1 MCDARSVEYS
11 YFAVLAAHFAP
22 CAMLARSSTFVH
34 SLRCASC
41 KTQTA
46 STITRKICANFAFY
60 ASLRSAGDVE
70 GAVQWWR
77 LVPPCALLR
86 SAGKWGARYAVV
98 AAGAALRLASLGGDR
113 LWAFARGRVC
123 WCACPTCPTCP
134 TCPNG
139 RAGLIF
145 LQKNLS
151 TLGFRT

>member
-1 MCDARSVEYS
+1 MPEFLFSSLDCYRSLRS
-11 YFAVLAAHFAP
+11 FFILRFSRRILRLA
-22 CAMLARSSTFVH
+22 AMLARSSTVVH

-60 ASLRSAGDVE
+60 ASLRSAENVG
-70 GAVQWWR
+70 
-77 LVPPCALLR
+77 R
-86 SAGKWGARYAVV
+86 STVV
-98 AAGAALRLASLGGDR
+98 AAGDALRLASLGEEM
-113 LWAFARGRVC
+113 GRALGSGGAC
-123 WCACPTCPTCP
+123 WCACTTCP

-139 RAGLIF
+139 RAWLIF